1 MIDSHLRLKAAIG
14 SGIVVILGLV
24 AFAIGGMHILER
36 NYPLS
41 VVVDDAAGLERGDPV
56 RVAGVNVG
64 SVTSVERI
72 PEDGTLRVGF
82 RVDAGTEISESSVAA
97 VRLRTLLGK
106 KYLHLDDPGTG
117 DALAGGDAIP
127 ISQTMPATD
136 VDTLLN
142 AAEPT
147 LERTDVAAMN
157 DLLAG
162 VDRTLGGRG
171 EELRDVF
178 TELGGLASTFADRE
192 GELTRLIEST
202 NQLASVVGTR
212 DTELRT
218 VLDGMD
224 LVLATLAQRG
234 GNLTSLVDQVRTLS
248 DTLSPLLATNRDAFT
263 SLFTDVNEISEVL
276 VRQKDRLDVAL
287 TQAPSLAERFHATT
301 SEGSWVNV
309 YIVGVIATPFLAD
322 PIDLGSSD
330 SAEPGITGGVPR
342 LWLDPPQLL
351 PDTTIAGV
359 DLLFEDNRVVEAP
372 EGYVQG

>member
-14 SGIVVILGLV
+14 TGIVVILGLV
-24 AFAIGGMHILER
+24 AFAIGGMHILDR

-41 VVVDDAAGLERGDPV
+41 VVVDDAAGLESGDPV
-56 RVAGVNVG
+56 RVAGVNIG
-64 SVTSVERI
+64 SVTSIERI

-82 RVDAGTEISESSVAA
+82 QVDAGTEISEASTAS

-106 KYLHLDDPGTG
+106 KYLHLADPGTG
-117 DALAGGDAIP
+117 GTLAAGGVIP
-127 ISQTMPATD
+127 VSQTMPATD

-147 LERTDVAAMN
+147 LERTDVGAMN
-157 DLLAG
+157 SLLAG
-162 VDRTLGGRG
+162 VDRTLAGRG
-171 EELRDVF
+171 DELRDVF

-192 GELTRLIEST
+192 VELTRLIEST
-202 NQLASVVGTR
+202 NQLAGVVGTR

-234 GNLTSLVDQVRTLS
+234 GNLTSLVDQVRLLS
-248 DTLSPLLATNRDAFT
+248 DTLSPLLASNRQH
-263 SLFTDVNEISEVL
+263 FTDLFADLNQVSEVL
-276 VRQKDRLDVAL
+276 VRQKDRLDVVL
-287 TQAPSLAERFHATT
+287 TQLPSLAERFYATT
-301 SEGSWVNV
+301 AEGSWVNV
-309 YIVGVIATPFLAD
+309 YIVGVIATPFLSE
-322 PIDLGSSD
+322 PVDLGSSYT
-330 SAEPGITGGVPR
+330 AEPGTSGGTPR

-351 PDTTIAGV
+351 PDTNIAGV

-372 EGYVQG
+372 EGYVEG

>member
-14 SGIVVILGLV
+14 AGIVVVLGLV
-24 AFAIGGMHILER
+24 AFAIGGMRIFER
-36 NYPLS
+36 TYPLS
-41 VVVDDAAGLERGDPV
+41 VVVEDAAGLESGDPV
-56 RVAGVNVG
+56 RVAGVAVG
-64 SVTSVERI
+64 SVTSVDRI

-82 RVDAGTEISESSVAA
+82 QVDSGTEISEASTAS

-106 KYLHLDDPGTG
+106 KYLDIADPGTG
-117 DALAGGDAIP
+117 EALAEGGVIP
-127 ISQTMPATD
+127 VSQTTASTD

-147 LERTDVAAMN
+147 FERTNVESMN
-157 DLLAG
+157 SLLAG
-162 VDRTLGGRG
+162 VDRTLAGRG

-192 GELTRLIEST
+192 AELTRLIQST
-202 NQLASVVGTR
+202 NQLAGVVGTR
-212 DTELRT
+212 DAELRT

-224 LVLATLAQRG
+224 LVLATLAERG

-248 DTLSPLLATNRDAFT
+248 DTLSPLLATNREEFSSIFA
-263 SLFTDVNEISEVL
+263 DVNQISEVL

-287 TQAPSLAERFHATT
+287 TQAPSLAERFYATT
-301 SEGSWVNV
+301 AEGSWVNV
-309 YIVGVIATPFLAD
+309 YIVDVVATPFLAD
-322 PIDLGSSD
+322 PIDLGSSNT
-330 SAEPGITGGVPR
+330 AEPGVSGGVPR

-351 PDTTIAGV
+351 PDTNIAGV
-359 DLLFEDNRVVEAP
+359 DLLFEDNRVIEAP